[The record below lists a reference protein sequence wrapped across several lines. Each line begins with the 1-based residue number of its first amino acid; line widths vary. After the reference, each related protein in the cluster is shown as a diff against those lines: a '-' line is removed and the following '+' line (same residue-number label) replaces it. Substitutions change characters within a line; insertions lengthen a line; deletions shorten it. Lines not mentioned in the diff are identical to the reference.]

1 MKPVDVKSN
10 IYIDC
15 GKETN
20 YEYPK
25 FNIGDNV
32 GISKNKNVFAEGY
45 TLNWSE
51 DGFMIQEVKKYCA
64 ADICY

>member
-1 MKPVDVKSN
+1 ML
-10 IYIDC
+10 
-15 GKETN
+15 
-20 YEYPK
+20 EYQK
-25 FNIGDNV
+25 IRIF
-32 GISKNKNVFAEGY
+32 FAEGY

>member
-20 YEYPK
+20 YKYPK
-25 FNIGDNV
+25 FNIGVKV
-32 GISKNKNVFAEGY
+32 GISKNKNVFCRGLHSKLVWRRFY
-45 TLNWSE
+45 DSRS
-51 DGFMIQEVKKYCA
+51 
-64 ADICY
+64 